1 MTKTTVQLTGV
12 DALWAVALC
21 RMAETGETNITS
33 YYKFHGALVL
43 ANGHWGIVPARFRE
57 AFDEIDR
64 ARQLVNQLGVHH
76 APSKES

>member
-1 MTKTTVQLTGV
+1 MIVQLTEV
-12 DALWAVALC
+12 EALWAIALC

-33 YYKFHGALVL
+33 YYKKHGALVL
-43 ANGHWGIVPARFRE
+43 VNGHWGIIPAQFRE
-57 AFDEIDR
+57 ALDKIDR